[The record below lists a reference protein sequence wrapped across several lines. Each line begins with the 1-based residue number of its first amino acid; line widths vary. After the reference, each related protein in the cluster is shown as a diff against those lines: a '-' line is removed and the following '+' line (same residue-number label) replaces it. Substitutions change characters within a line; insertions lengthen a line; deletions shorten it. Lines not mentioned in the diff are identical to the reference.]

1 MFNKI
6 LIKSGSN
13 VAERYLSIAD
23 VVDMM
28 FYFTEVHVVISQFEL
43 KQLLAVF
50 GEDIFYELITSKR
63 LIAHLCDQHIGS
75 SRYGELDSVGL
86 FRHNFHSF
94 DELLFNFHK
103 ETTNDFKENKR
114 FAERFSKVLSEYRY
128 PKEINDSLYKDVEN
142 EDLLS
147 KVTQVFIKQYYPN
160 YRNVEDIHIKADPSA
175 SSFMTFYKIGGN
187 LRINELNEM
196 HYQNG
201 YSGAF
206 GYSTILMA
214 LGETHMDCYLASEL
228 QAEMMVNQRWSEVY
242 KLRINES
249 IKQIDKT
256 IDDIDHFHEMTA
268 NDYLSPGQSF
278 VDGLITPKELVN
290 SMNCDD
296 SIKFR
301 EWLSKIPQGQPISGE
316 LYKAIQNQNSNKLWV
331 KGIRT
336 FAQVVTG
343 SIPIVGPFVGG
354 ALTFLDGFA
363 GDKIINGWQPSMFVN
378 RVLTKDQFKK

>member
-1 MFNKI
+1 MFSKI

-28 FYFTEVHVVISQFEL
+28 FYFSEVHVVISQFEL
-43 KQLLAVF
+43 KQLLEVF
-50 GEDIFYELITSKR
+50 GEDIFYELVTSKR
-63 LIAHLCDQHIGS
+63 LIVHPCDQHIGAA
-75 SRYGELDSVGL
+75 RYGELDSVGV
-86 FRHNFHSF
+86 FRHNFHSI

-103 ETTNDFKENKR
+103 ETSDDLKESKR
-114 FAERFSKVLSEYRY
+114 FADRFSKVLSEYRY
-128 PKEINDSLYKDVEN
+128 PKEINDSLYNDVEN

-147 KVTQVFIKQYYPN
+147 KITQVFIKQYYPS
-160 YRNVEDIHIKADPSA
+160 YRNIEGIHIKAEPSE
-175 SSFMTFYKIGGN
+175 SSFMTLYKISGN
-187 LRINELNEM
+187 LRIDELNEM
-196 HYQNG
+196 HQQNG

-242 KLRINES
+242 KLRVNEC
-249 IKQIDKT
+249 IKQVEKT
-256 IDDIDHFHEMTA
+256 QDNINHFHEMTA
-268 NDYLSPGQSF
+268 NEYLSPGQSF
-278 VDGLITPKELVN
+278 VDGLISSKELVKN
-290 SMNCDD
+290 LNCDD

-316 LYKAIQNQNSNKLWV
+316 LYKAIQKQNSNKLWV

-336 FAQVVTG
+336 LVQVVTG
-343 SIPIVGPFVGG
+343 LIPIVGPIAGG
-354 ALTFLDGFA
+354 ALTFLDEFA
-363 GDKIINGWQPSMFVN
+363 GDKIINGWQPSLFVN
-378 RVLTKDQFKK
+378 KVLTREQFKK